1 MYRQL
6 RYRSW
11 DQTPDAVGPGTQQWF
26 PDEWSRLL
34 RSASQSRFV
43 VTFNRNDFVLEA
55 AFNSGFMGQA
65 MGTGTEL
72 ILLLT
77 GNTVHLGQHFRGQA
91 HHVGRLGGVLGRSR
105 VVVEA
110 FSHGHVPHVLDTTY
124 HEHVAVTGLD
134 RLGGSVDGAHGGT
147 TQTVNGLG
155 SRLVR
160 DTGQQGNLPCH
171 VKALLFSLVYTAP
184 DYIFYFFRIELRVA
198 LKQCFNQRSRQ
209 SLGANVAE
217 TAVFGTTHRSPHA
230 IDDDNVSRIKAHR
243 SFSVRKSRK
252 G

>member
-1 MYRQL
+1 M
-6 RYRSW
+6 
-11 DQTPDAVGPGTQQWF
+11 
-26 PDEWSRLL
+26 
-34 RSASQSRFV
+34 
-43 VTFNRNDFVLEA
+43 TFNRNDFVLEA
-55 AFNSGFMGQA
+55 AFNGSFVSQA

-77 GNTVHLGQHFRGQA
+77 GNAVHLRQHFCSQA
-91 HHVGRLGGVLGRSR
+91 HHVGGLGSVLGRSR
-105 VVVEA
+105 VVVKA
-110 FSHGHVPHVLDTTY
+110 GSHGYVAHVLDPTH
-124 HEHVAVTGLD
+124 HEHIAVASLD
-134 RLGGSVDGAHGGT
+134 SLGSCVDGAHGGT

-160 DTGQQGNLPCH
+160 DTGQQGNLPRH

-184 DYIFYFFRIELRVA
+184 DYVFYFFRIELRVA